1 MSSSLNNPTNEELFY
16 EDLGP
21 GFIQVINLPPETT
34 LRNLKLEADD
44 ILILQCVSNFPNPR
58 TGMLSTSLG
67 FPRIF
72 VSYLFR
78 MSDTGPDL
86 HFKYLFNPW
95 YPSPE
100 WDGPDLGFRQ
110 NFHIQFDERVLAANG
125 NGYPPIVDPA
135 VEDPPPANDAVTDNN
150 PNEEEAVEP

>member
-34 LRNLKLEADD
+34 LRNLKLEA
-44 ILILQCVSNFPNPR
+44 
-58 TGMLSTSLG
+58 G
-67 FPRIF
+67 IF
-72 VSYLFR
+72 G

-95 YPSPE
+95 YPLRMG
-100 WDGPDLGFRQ
+100 WPDLGFRQ
-110 NFHIQFDERVLAANG
+110 NFHIQFDERVLAAN
-125 NGYPPIVDPA
+125 
-135 VEDPPPANDAVTDNN
+135 
-150 PNEEEAVEP
+150 EAVEPKSYSIN